1 MKGQFVVCII
11 GTGRHVGKTAVLIR
25 ILKEMKRRKLNVGT
39 IKHIGGRSTFDF
51 KDKDTGKHIQAGSTV
66 TLALTSSEIVT
77 IRRDPSITLE
87 VAVSQMPKELD
98 YILVEG
104 FRQSKYPKIIVV
116 NSESEYP
123 QEVQGDT
130 IAVVI
135 NEREI
140 RKGGKTAKTERF
152 SDRTLVDTIEDYF
165 SSSKVA

>member
-1 MKGQFVVCII
+1 MMKPFVVCIV
-11 GTGRHVGKTAVLIR
+11 GSGRHVGKTTVLIK
-25 ILKEMKRRKLNVGT
+25 ILGEMKRRGLAVGT
-39 IKHIGGRSTFDF
+39 IKHIGGHSEFAF
-51 KDKDTGKHIQAGSTV
+51 PGKDTARHIQAGSTV

-77 IRRDPSITLE
+77 IRRDLSITLE

-123 QEVQGDT
+123 REVQGDI

-135 NEREI
+135 NLREI
-140 RKGGKTAKTERF
+140 RKGGKTAKAERF
-152 SDRTLVDTIEDYF
+152 SERTLVDTIEDYF